1 MYKLIPLNSRNI
13 LFFAISLIVCI
24 IFYSPL
30 RDLFLLSLYYNE
42 LYSHIV
48 IIPLVSAYFIYIKR
62 KEIFSGQGFS
72 FSAGIIIIIL
82 GSLLYL
88 AGSSQIDTLN
98 QNDYLSFVTFSALI
112 TWFGVVI
119 FFYGVKTFKNAR
131 FPLLFL
137 IFLIPIPSMIIEHF
151 IDILQNGSTEV
162 ANVLF
167 KLSGIP
173 FLRDGFIFQLPG
185 VAIEVAKEC
194 SGIRSSISLFIT
206 SIIAGQLF
214 LNTGWR
220 KVVLTL
226 AIFPI
231 TIFKNGLRIAT
242 LAVLGSYV
250 SPDILATN
258 VHKKGGIPFFFLSLI
273 VLGVILWFLRRSD
286 MKSSRN

>member
-1 MYKLIPLNSRNI
+1 MKYLTSRNI
-13 LFFAISLIVCI
+13 LFLIISLIVGI
-24 IFYSPL
+24 IYYVPL
-30 RDLFLLSLYYNE
+30 YELLILSLYKSE

-48 IIPLVSAYFIYIKR
+48 IIPLVSAYFFYIKK
-62 KEIFSGQGFS
+62 KEIFSGEGYS
-72 FSAGIIIIIL
+72 YIIGIVIIIL

-88 AGSSQIDTLN
+88 GGLTQTDTLN
-98 QNDYLSFVTFSALI
+98 QNDYLSFLIFSVVI

-119 FFYGVKTFKNAR
+119 FFYGVKAFKNAR

-151 IDILQNGSTEV
+151 IDVLQYGSTEV

-167 KLSGIP
+167 KLSGVP
-173 FLRDGFIFQLPG
+173 FLRNEFTFQLPG
-185 VAIEVAKEC
+185 IAIEVAKEC

-214 LNTGWR
+214 LDTGWR

-231 TIFKNGLRIAT
+231 TIFKNGLRIVT
-242 LAVLGSYV
+242 LALLGSYV
-250 SPDILATN
+250 DPGILDTD

-273 VLGVILWFLRRSD
+273 VLGVILWFLRRSEVQ
-286 MKSSRN
+286 SSRN

>member
-1 MYKLIPLNSRNI
+1 MHKETYLTSRNV
-13 LFFAISLIVCI
+13 LFLIISLIVCTL
-24 IFYSPL
+24 YYAPL
-30 RDLFLLSLYYNE
+30 YDLLILSLYKSE

-48 IIPLVSAYFIYIKR
+48 IIPLVSAYFFYIKR
-62 KEIFSGQGFS
+62 KEIFSGEGYS
-72 FSAGIIIIIL
+72 YIIGVVIIIL

-88 AGSSQIDTLN
+88 GGLTQTDTLN
-98 QNDYLSFVTFSALI
+98 QNDYLSFLIFSAVI

-151 IDILQNGSTEV
+151 IDVLQYGSTEV
-162 ANVLF
+162 SNVLF
-167 KLSGIP
+167 KLSGVP
-173 FLRDGFIFQLPG
+173 FLRNEFTFQLPG
-185 VAIEVAKEC
+185 IAIEVAKEC

-214 LNTGWR
+214 LDTGWR
-220 KVVLTL
+220 KVALTI

-231 TIFKNGLRIAT
+231 TIFKNGMRIVT
-242 LAVLGSYV
+242 LALLGSYV
-250 SPDILATN
+250 DPGILDTD

-273 VLGVILWFLRRSD
+273 VLGVVLWFLRRSD
-286 MKSSRN
+286 LKSSRN

>member
-1 MYKLIPLNSRNI
+1 MTYLTSRNI
-13 LFFAISLIVCI
+13 LFLIISLIVGI
-24 IFYSPL
+24 IYYAPL
-30 RDLFLLSLYYNE
+30 YDLLILSLYKSE

-62 KEIFSGQGFS
+62 KEIFSGEGYS
-72 FSAGIIIIIL
+72 YIAGIVIIIL

-88 AGSSQIDTLN
+88 GGLTQTDTLN
-98 QNDYLSFVTFSALI
+98 QNDYLSFLIFSAVI

-137 IFLIPIPSMIIEHF
+137 IFLIPIPSMVIEHF
-151 IDILQNGSTEV
+151 IDVLQYCSTEV

-167 KLSGIP
+167 KLSGVP
-173 FLRDGFIFQLPG
+173 FLRNEFTFQLPG
-185 VAIEVAKEC
+185 IAIEVAKEC

-214 LNTGWR
+214 LDTGWR
-220 KVVLTL
+220 KVALTL

-231 TIFKNGLRIAT
+231 TIFKNGLRIVT
-242 LAVLGSYV
+242 LAILGSYV
-250 SPDILATN
+250 DPGILDTD
-258 VHKKGGIPFFFLSLI
+258 VHKKGGIPFFFLSLM
-273 VLGVILWFLRRSD
+273 VLGVILWFLRRSEVQ
-286 MKSSRN
+286 SSRN